1 MLWIWCLFFFSSRR
15 RHTRYIGDWSSDVC
29 SSDLARF
36 KLYSI
41 GVTKTQELEQ
51 GSYPNFVHG
60 EVTPIL
66 TLRSCQLVFISSFLV
81 RELNCVTFAKVFLGL
96 PTSYAL

>member
-1 MLWIWCLFFFSSRR
+1 M
-15 RHTRYIGDWSSDVC
+15 
-29 SSDLARF
+29 
-36 KLYSI
+36 
-41 GVTKTQELEQ
+41 GVTKTLKLKQ

-66 TLRSCQLVFISSFLV
+66 ALRSCQLAFISSFLV
-81 RELNCVTFAKVFLGL
+81 RELNCVTFAKVLLGL